1 MFCDSC
7 GATLQ
12 PGQAYCTRCGKQVVG
27 PVVAGSGRVA
37 RHAHLLGILWIAY
50 SALSLIGGV
59 VLMIVSHTIFG
70 PFGLP
75 NMPHG
80 GPPLFVRP
88 LLSAIA
94 VVLLCKAGLG
104 IAAGLGLLQKQD
116 WARVLTIVLGV
127 ISLINLP
134 FGTALGIYTL
144 WVLVSPGAD
153 QEYQALSRSAGG

>member
-7 GATLQ
+7 GASLQ
-12 PGQAYCTRCGKQVVG
+12 GGQGYCTRCGKQVIG

-50 SALSLIGGV
+50 SAVSLIGGV
-59 VLMIVSHTIFG
+59 ILMIVSHTIFG

-75 NMPHG
+75 RMPG
-80 GPPLFVRP
+80 GPPMFIRP

-94 VVLLCKAGLG
+94 IVLMCKAALG
-104 IAAGLGLLQKQD
+104 IGAGLGLLQRQD
-116 WARVLTIVLGV
+116 WGRILAIVLGV
-127 ISLINLP
+127 ISLINIP

-153 QEYQALSRSAGG
+153 KEYEALARGSGG

>member
-7 GATLQ
+7 GAALQ
-12 PGQAYCTRCGKQVVG
+12 VGQGYCTRCSKQVIG

-50 SALSLIGGV
+50 SALSLIGGA

-70 PFGLP
+70 PLGLP
-75 NMPHG
+75 SMRG
-80 GPPLFVRP
+80 GPPMFIRP

-94 VVLLCKAGLG
+94 VVLLVKAAVG
-104 IAAGLGLLQKQD
+104 IAAGLGLLQRQD
-116 WARVLTIVLGV
+116 WGRILAIVLGV
-127 ISLINLP
+127 VSLINIP

-153 QEYQALSRSAGG
+153 KEYEALARGSAG

>member
-7 GATLQ
+7 GAALQ
-12 PGQAYCTRCGKQVVG
+12 AGQGYCVRCGKQVIG

-37 RHAHLLGILWIAY
+37 RHTHLLGILWIAY
-50 SALSLIGGV
+50 SAISLIAGV

-75 NMPHG
+75 HMRGAPPVFV
-80 GPPLFVRP
+80 GPM
-88 LLSAIA
+88 LSVIGIL
-94 VVLLCKAGLG
+94 LLCKAGVG
-104 IAAGLGLLQKQD
+104 IAAGWGLMQRET

-127 ISLINLP
+127 ISLFNIP

-144 WVLVSPGAD
+144 WVLVSPNADVEYHSMARGAG
-153 QEYQALSRSAGG
+153 R

>member
-1 MFCDSC
+1 MFCDAC
-7 GATLQ
+7 GAPLQ
-12 PGQAYCTRCGKQVVG
+12 VGQAYCTRCSKQVIG

-59 VLMIVSHTIFG
+59 ILMIVGHTLFG
-70 PFGLP
+70 PLGLP
-75 NMPHG
+75 SMPG
-80 GPPLFVRP
+80 GPPLFLRP

-94 VVLLCKAGLG
+94 VVLICKAGLG
-104 IAAGLGLLQKQD
+104 IASGLGLLQRQD
-116 WARVLTIVLGV
+116 WGRILAIVLGA
-127 ISLINLP
+127 ISLINVP

-153 QEYQALSRSAGG
+153 KEYEALARGSAR

>member
-1 MFCDSC
+1 MFCDAC
-7 GATLQ
+7 GAALQ
-12 PGQAYCTRCGKQVVG
+12 PGQAYCTRCSKQVIG

-70 PFGLP
+70 RFGLHS
-75 NMPHG
+75 MPG
-80 GPPLFVRP
+80 GPPLFIRP

-94 VVLLCKAGLG
+94 VVLLVKAALG
-104 IAAGLGLLQKQD
+104 IAAGLGLLQRQD
-116 WARVLTIVLGV
+116 WGRILAIVLGV
-127 ISLINLP
+127 ISLINIP

-153 QEYQALSRSAGG
+153 KEYAALARGVAG

>member
-7 GATLQ
+7 GAALQ
-12 PGQAYCTRCGKQVVG
+12 VGQGYCTRCSKQVIG

-70 PFGLP
+70 PLGLP
-75 NMPHG
+75 SMRG
-80 GPPLFVRP
+80 GPPMFIRP

-94 VVLLCKAGLG
+94 VVLVVKAAVG
-104 IAAGLGLLQKQD
+104 IAAGLGLIQRQD
-116 WARVLTIVLGV
+116 WGRILAIVLGAV
-127 ISLINLP
+127 SLINIP

-153 QEYQALSRSAGG
+153 KEYEALARGSAG